1 VIALAV
7 AALAYLAAAHRVPGW
22 PRARTAAWLAG
33 LAVLAACVVALDG
46 AADRR
51 LSAHMLQHVGL
62 TLFAP
67 PLLLLGAP
75 ARLALRATGGATRR
89 ALARTLRGASVLS
102 RPVVAWALFCGTLA
116 ATHLTGIYEQA
127 LQAPVLHAAEHAALF
142 WTAVL
147 FWLPLAG
154 AAPVRHRL
162 GPLGALAYLV
172 SAMPVM
178 AAIAIW
184 LDGDTLRY
192 AAYAGPGALADQ
204 HAAAAI
210 MLVGGALATLAA
222 ALGCVWPALLRQER
236 RQRAR
241 EAVAA

>member
-1 VIALAV
+1 MIALALAV
-7 AALAYLAAAHRVPGW
+7 LAYAAAAWRVPGW

-33 LAVLAACVVALDG
+33 VAVLAACLLALDG

-75 ARLALRATGGATRR
+75 ARLALRASKGTTRR
-89 ALARTLRGASVLS
+89 ALAGTLRGASVLS
-102 RPVVAWALFCGTLA
+102 RPPVGSAVFCGTLA
-116 ATHLTGIYEQA
+116 AAHLTGIYERA
-127 LQAPVLHAAEHAALF
+127 LPSPLLHAAEHAALF

-154 AAPVRHRL
+154 AAPLPRRL
-162 GPLGALAYLV
+162 GPLGALAYLL

-178 AAIAIW
+178 AAIAMR

-192 AAYAGPGALADQ
+192 ATYAGPGALADQ

-210 MLVGGALATLAA
+210 MLVGGALAMLAA
-222 ALGCVWPALLRQER
+222 ALGCVWPALLREER